1 MKMRI
6 VQSEDIYI
14 SQEEFNVY
22 LAFSKIVEGMQ
33 RESKN
38 PNNREVLRETST
50 ALKNFFNM
58 VKDIEMGGN

>member
-1 MKMRI
+1 MRI

-38 PNNREVLRETST
+38 PNNREVLRETSI
-50 ALKNFFNM
+50 ALSNFFNM
-58 VKDIEMGGN
+58 IKDIEMGGN